1 MKTYLLNLWDNA
13 RTSYWFVPSLLTA
26 AAFGL
31 SLVMPLLD
39 SVISESGSWLPTWIL
54 TTNGTARATLSAMA
68 SAMIAVTGTVFS
80 ITIVTLSLTSQQFG
94 PRLLRRFMFDLTTQ
108 FTLGVFVSTGFYC
121 LMLLRVVGADNNG
134 IEAPHLSVFIGI
146 VLVVFSMV
154 MLIIFIHHV
163 AVLIQAP
170 QVVAGV
176 GSDLDDAIVRLFPE
190 SAGRAAKETDAQESA
205 CHQQAQALGEPT
217 LVVPSQAE
225 GYLQAIAADS
235 MVQWACQNELL
246 AKVRARPG
254 DFVAIDSPLAELWV
268 EQELAEDDSKRDQLV
283 AQLNEMF
290 IVGVRRTP
298 RQDVECAVNELVEVA
313 VRALSPGIND
323 PFTAINCV
331 DRLAASLGRLA
342 RREIPSAY
350 RCDSDGQLRV
360 IARPVKFANVL
371 DAAFNQIRQHGHGS
385 VAVTIRVLEALSTI
399 SQHVQ
404 RDEDREAIHR
414 HAKMLLEV
422 AETFSEASDRQEV
435 QERYDELMQ
444 SD

>member
-190 SAGRAAKETDAQESA
+190 SAGRAAKETDAQEAA
-205 CHQQAQALGEPT
+205 CHQQEQSLGDPT
-217 LVVPSQAE
+217 FVVPSKAE

-268 EQELAEDDSKRDQLV
+268 KQELPEDDSKRDQLV

-360 IARPVKFANVL
+360 IASPVKFANVL